1 MAKSPLGV
9 RVTTEIESEN
19 TIERRFRSTLAKV
32 KTNLNKTPIQLK
44 ATIDATT
51 TANAV
56 NKIINSRAFKN
67 QLGKIQLKT
76 SIDTSQL
83 SKQVQQVLKAITL
96 VAGGGS
102 GNGKG
107 SNGNSIVSQI
117 NELIKKTR
125 ELEGYKR
132 QLETAKANPN
142 ANSSY
147 IAQLNNQITTLE
159 TNIKSL
165 KTAINA
171 SGQSVDPTFNI
182 DTYKQYS
189 DVVDELGRKLSVT
202 EGKARDTESALKDTA
217 GKEAAVKSVND
228 YVNALQR
235 VSDLETKIAQEEANG
250 NYNNGYI
257 EELRDQLSKAQD
269 ELTKFGDVLYGN
281 GTNNSGMIANN
292 LIPKEQL
299 DYLKQAIS
307 EIINQY
313 NLLAN
318 KFDTQHK
325 ESISDALE
333 SITNYELKARAA
345 LTRFYSQYG
354 RAGIDTSG
362 VDSAKSDLFQTINDG
377 SMVADEKLKKLIED
391 FQRLSSEIAKAT
403 AEAQAQN
410 TGLKDIKGFDSLSAK
425 LDRWIEKNKRI
436 KDSSIWPEVQKL
448 QVAVRTYTGTLEENQ
463 AAFARLDAEANK
475 LGLTVET
482 LGGKI
487 TRLWKEHFQ
496 TAAVMAGI
504 HLVQQGLRGIYQNVI
519 EIDSAMTELK
529 KVTNETDDTY
539 SQFLDNAGE
548 RAQRYGSTITDI
560 VNATADAA
568 RLGLNLEDASSLADA
583 SVVYKNVG
591 DGIESISDASESVI
605 STMKAFGIE
614 ASNAMTIVDKFNE
627 VGKIVA

>member
-19 TIERRFRSTLAKV
+19 TIEKRFRSTLAKV

-44 ATIDATT
+44 ATIDAST

-56 NKIINSRAFKN
+56 NKVINSRAFKG
-67 QLGKIQLKT
+67 QLNNIQLKT

-96 VAGGGS
+96 VDSAS
-102 GNGKG
+102 SPKG
-107 SNGNSIVSQI
+107 MVNKTFIDYVND
-117 NELIKKTR
+117 LIKKEK
-125 ELEGYKR
+125 ELATLQKQLGKLELNPQRNATSIIEYTTQISELTESIQKLKAMLNAAGQEMIEGFDIDIFPKYAEAMS
-132 QLETAKANPN
+132 QLDSAAARAKSSIADTKMAMADKSSEEIAKKAIDDYVNSLKEVYSIKTKIAEADSKGDRNSEYVQNLNASLTEATKKLEAFKTILYGSEGTGGLVQSGFIQKEQADEFEATVQKIISGAEQMQAKFDSIKTENIQNAIDAITDYEAKAN
-142 ANSSY
+142 
-147 IAQLNNQITTLE
+147 
-159 TNIKSL
+159 
-165 KTAINA
+165 
-171 SGQSVDPTFNI
+171 
-182 DTYKQYS
+182 
-189 DVVDELGRKLSVT
+189 
-202 EGKARDTESALKDTA
+202 
-217 GKEAAVKSVND
+217 
-228 YVNALQR
+228 
-235 VSDLETKIAQEEANG
+235 
-250 NYNNGYI
+250 
-257 EELRDQLSKAQD
+257 
-269 ELTKFGDVLYGN
+269 
-281 GTNNSGMIANN
+281 
-292 LIPKEQL
+292 
-299 DYLKQAIS
+299 
-307 EIINQY
+307 
-313 NLLAN
+313 
-318 KFDTQHK
+318 
-325 ESISDALE
+325 
-333 SITNYELKARAA
+333 AA

-354 RAGIDTSG
+354 TVGVNTSG
-362 VDSAKSDLFQTINDG
+362 VESAQKDLFATIND
-377 SMVADEKLKKLIED
+377 STLRSDEKLNKLIKD
-391 FQRLSSEIAKAT
+391 YQRLSAEITKAT

-410 TGLKDIKGFDSLSAK
+410 TGLKNIKGFDNLSAK

-448 QVAVRTYTGTLEENQ
+448 QEAVRTYTGTLEENQ
-463 AAFARLDAEANK
+463 AEFARLDAEANK

-482 LGGKI
+482 LSGKLK
-487 TRLWKEHFQ
+487 RLWTEHFQ

-504 HLVQQGLRGIYQNVI
+504 HLVQQGMRGIYQNVV

-568 RLGLNLEDASSLADA
+568 RLGLNIEDASSLADA

-591 DGIESISDASESVI
+591 DGIQSISDASESVI
-605 STMKAFGIE
+605 STMKAFEIE